1 MTALDAA
8 FQFTKAKNSE
18 IADLWFVM
26 SLSASYEIAYPA
38 MERFLSVTGR
48 QKFILPLYSE
58 MVKTGKTKMA
68 KDIYQKYRAN
78 YHPLA
83 QGKLDKI
90 VQ

>member
-1 MTALDAA
+1 
-8 FQFTKAKNSE
+8 
-18 IADLWFVM
+18 M

-38 MERFLSVTGR
+38 MDKFLSVTGR
-48 QKFILPLYSE
+48 QKFILPLYTE
-58 MVKTGKTKMA
+58 MSKTGKTKMA